1 MARAATWELERS
13 GYTVIRFTEGDG
25 GGNPGQPLRTI
36 SRVSKVIA
44 ETKPA
49 RIVVCLRSPLEE
61 LPMCELFAQ
70 QIGGVPV
77 ETGHEAYE
85 RLTGKIFFDER
96 TSLHLLVS
104 HACLSNRLYGT
115 MKRCVSAVVA
125 AVVLLPALPVMALI
139 ALSIYMADK
148 GPVLFVQERVGLH
161 GRPFRLLKFRSM
173 GSEKATSS
181 EWERDNVNRITPLG
195 RWLRKLHLDELPQLW
210 NILRGDM
217 DLVGPRPHPVS
228 NYELFARSIPYYSLR
243 SLVRPGLTGWAQVR
257 QGYAHDLP
265 AEIEKMRYDLCAI
278 ARPSLRRDLWVLF
291 ATAKTVL
298 VDHSPLPA
306 DGGLKEL
313 RVPHSPPRR
322 ALGANKLPRLATRSV
337 RDDSFQP
344 GNEERRIA
352 NEVEGKVVASPSTPE
367 PEVLMHM
374 MWDPI
379 EWLEAFRRRAAR
391 FAATPRVFYPAMA
404 SGRRL
409 GFPRLLAAV
418 VVLSIAAGTL
428 RLIAQT
434 RINTRANP
442 TPPAT
447 AMRAPEPTSPTAAA
461 TAMAVM
467 AREPTS
473 PVTAVATG
481 ASDLASLDAAAA
493 RAKAAVQRYEISN
506 AKVLKSVLAKRI
518 GGGSFVDGI
527 EQPRY
532 EAEVHVEIPRSF
544 NKPIQRKY
552 SVTLQYV
559 GSGEWEI
566 ERAVFATRY

>member
-1 MARAATWELERS
+1 VATFIHRVDRVLAKTFYFFTPRDAFSRRWGVRSIFSGARTSPSRNVLVFGTSAVARAATWELERS
-13 GYTVIRFTEGDG
+13 GYTVIRFTESDG

-44 ETKPA
+44 ETKPV
-49 RIVVCLRSPLEE
+49 RIVVCLRSPFEE

-125 AVVLLPALPVMALI
+125 AVVLLAALPVMALI

-291 ATAKTVL
+291 ATAKIVL
-298 VDHSPLPA
+298 SGRPLESEAVPGGKAAQRDEGIASPFDALPARAPLP
-306 DGGLKEL
+306 
-313 RVPHSPPRR
+313 
-322 ALGANKLPRLATRSV
+322 
-337 RDDSFQP
+337 
-344 GNEERRIA
+344 
-352 NEVEGKVVASPSTPE
+352 
-367 PEVLMHM
+367 
-374 MWDPI
+374 
-379 EWLEAFRRRAAR
+379 
-391 FAATPRVFYPAMA
+391 
-404 SGRRL
+404 
-409 GFPRLLAAV
+409 
-418 VVLSIAAGTL
+418 
-428 RLIAQT
+428 
-434 RINTRANP
+434 
-442 TPPAT
+442 
-447 AMRAPEPTSPTAAA
+447 
-461 TAMAVM
+461 
-467 AREPTS
+467 
-473 PVTAVATG
+473 
-481 ASDLASLDAAAA
+481 SLDPKFARAAA
-493 RAKAAVQRYEISN
+493 RTASARELDRREGPN
-506 AKVLKSVLAKRI
+506 N
-518 GGGSFVDGI
+518 
-527 EQPRY
+527 P
-532 EAEVHVEIPRSF
+532 
-544 NKPIQRKY
+544 
-552 SVTLQYV
+552 T
-559 GSGEWEI
+559 
-566 ERAVFATRY
+566 ERPGARGNGPS